1 MQVRLIRFLETGK
14 FERLG
19 GTVELGADVRII
31 SGTNYE
37 LHDNA
42 NFRQDLYYRLNEFRI
57 NIPSLREHA
66 EDIPELPD
74 FYVALLNS
82 QNGSQRRLDRTAYDA
97 LAQYKF
103 PGNIRELIN
112 ILKRAHL
119 FAQRYVID
127 GETVQCAIKELN
139 RPVKVDHND
148 ASAGMVSNAADAA
161 YHPEEVVI
169 YPHGFSVSTIFPW
182 SLKESSRRLRKY
194 MLVGAAK
201 ITNGNMSEAA
211 KLMDIDYSTI
221 KKLIKILGYKDTYE
235 FCRDNGILSDRYGY
249 QSRQH
254 EYDQRTSDD
263 IVRHVN
269 NSGEQGN
276 SSRKSAK
283 EKWADALHSYDGNVK
298 EAARSLNRNPAT
310 LYTNVR
316 TWGYSSVDAFRK
328 AWLMNCHRLQ

>member
-1 MQVRLIRFLETGK
+1 MNLNEGFRLIGSSKRMREVQEDLEKVAHTDYSVLLVGETGSGKEVAARHLHRKSRRSHMSFLGFNCSNLTDETAGSQLFGHERGSFTDAYTTKIGIFERTNKGTLFLDEVETLKPEVQARLLRFLETGK

-66 EDIPELPD
+66 EDIPELAD

-119 FAQRYVID
+119 FA
-127 GETVQCAIKELN
+127 
-139 RPVKVDHND
+139 
-148 ASAGMVSNAADAA
+148 
-161 YHPEEVVI
+161 
-169 YPHGFSVSTIFPW
+169 
-182 SLKESSRRLRKY
+182 
-194 MLVGAAK
+194 
-201 ITNGNMSEAA
+201 
-211 KLMDIDYSTI
+211 
-221 KKLIKILGYKDTYE
+221 
-235 FCRDNGILSDRYGY
+235 
-249 QSRQH
+249 
-254 EYDQRTSDD
+254 
-263 IVRHVN
+263 
-269 NSGEQGN
+269 
-276 SSRKSAK
+276 
-283 EKWADALHSYDGNVK
+283 
-298 EAARSLNRNPAT
+298 
-310 LYTNVR
+310 
-316 TWGYSSVDAFRK
+316 
-328 AWLMNCHRLQ
+328 